1 VVWYYDSF
9 FKFPGI
15 FGSGAAA
22 QRARVLRRDNKTP
35 SIRYNTKPLS
45 FDIKPLCL
53 IK

>member
-1 VVWYYDSF
+1 LS
-9 FKFPGI
+9 KFPGI

-22 QRARVLRRDNKTP
+22 QRARVSERTPNTP